1 MPYLL
6 LFAAGV
12 TLAQCC
18 LAPPSWMAALACAVL
33 LGCGPWRRHGVWLL
47 ALIVGFAWS
56 AWRIEQRL
64 ASAWPAQW
72 EGRPVMVTLRVVGL
86 PRQDAMAT
94 RLDAVLEHVELS
106 PPLANWPARV
116 GVSDYQRGDWP
127 AGSRWRAQL
136 TLRRWRAASNP
147 HTFAAEAWL
156 MEQGRLASGSVRP
169 GAQRLADSQH
179 PQAWLDR
186 WRAAAVARVTRAA
199 GEHTYSGVL
208 TALIT
213 GEQGYIPPE
222 HWRLFAQTGL
232 THLVSVSGVHLTLLA
247 GLVASV
253 TIWLWRRQT
262 RWRAP
267 PRLAGAV
274 AGLLAASAYGL
285 LAGWSL
291 PTQRSLYF

>member
-136 TLRRWRAASNP
+136 TLRRWRATSNP

-169 GAQRLADSQH
+169 ARSASPTASTRKPGWTAGGQQ
-179 PQAWLDR
+179 R
-186 WRAAAVARVTRAA
+186 WR
-199 GEHTYSGVL
+199 G
-208 TALIT
+208 
-213 GEQGYIPPE
+213 
-222 HWRLFAQTGL
+222 
-232 THLVSVSGVHLTLLA
+232 
-247 GLVASV
+247 
-253 TIWLWRRQT
+253 
-262 RWRAP
+262 
-267 PRLAGAV
+267 
-274 AGLLAASAYGL
+274 
-285 LAGWSL
+285 
-291 PTQRSLYF
+291 

>member
-127 AGSRWRAQL
+127 AGTPPPTRPVWPPCGTMLARC
-136 TLRRWRAASNP
+136 AAHLP
-147 HTFAAEAWL
+147 GPQPGWAAV
-156 MEQGRLASGSVRP
+156 RLAR
-169 GAQRLADSQH
+169 
-179 PQAWLDR
+179 
-186 WRAAAVARVTRAA
+186 
-199 GEHTYSGVL
+199 
-208 TALIT
+208 
-213 GEQGYIPPE
+213 
-222 HWRLFAQTGL
+222 
-232 THLVSVSGVHLTLLA
+232 
-247 GLVASV
+247 
-253 TIWLWRRQT
+253 
-262 RWRAP
+262 
-267 PRLAGAV
+267 
-274 AGLLAASAYGL
+274 SA
-285 LAGWSL
+285 
-291 PTQRSLYF
+291 

>member
-72 EGRPVMVTLRVVGL
+72 EGRPVMVTLRVAGL

-136 TLRRWRAASNP
+136 TLRRWRAD
-147 HTFAAEAWL
+147 EK
-156 MEQGRLASGSVRP
+156 EGRA
-169 GAQRLADSQH
+169 
-179 PQAWLDR
+179 
-186 WRAAAVARVTRAA
+186 
-199 GEHTYSGVL
+199 
-208 TALIT
+208 
-213 GEQGYIPPE
+213 
-222 HWRLFAQTGL
+222 
-232 THLVSVSGVHLTLLA
+232 
-247 GLVASV
+247 
-253 TIWLWRRQT
+253 
-262 RWRAP
+262 
-267 PRLAGAV
+267 
-274 AGLLAASAYGL
+274 
-285 LAGWSL
+285 
-291 PTQRSLYF
+291 